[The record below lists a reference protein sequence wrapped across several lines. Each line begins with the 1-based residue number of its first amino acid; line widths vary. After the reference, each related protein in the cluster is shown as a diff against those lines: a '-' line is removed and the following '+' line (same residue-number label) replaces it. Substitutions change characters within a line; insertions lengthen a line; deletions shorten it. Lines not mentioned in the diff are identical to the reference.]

1 MKIESITDVKAHFS
15 NYVKASREELVVI
28 TRNGKPTAVLLP
40 IEDEDELERLMLT
53 YSKRFQAILA
63 EAREQIKATG
73 GTSHAEFWDEVD
85 K

>member
-1 MKIESITDVKAHFS
+1 MKIASIADVKAHFS
-15 NYVKASREELVVI
+15 NYVKASQEELVVI

-40 IEDEDELERLMLT
+40 IEDEDELERLVLT

-63 EAREQIKATG
+63 EAREQIKTTG